1 MDVTCRT
8 SADASIVGNDVGFH
22 IDLDSGTVMT
32 WNRPIIRA
40 GYRNIWG
47 EIVEF

>member
-1 MDVTCRT
+1 MDVTCGT

-22 IDLDSGTVMT
+22 IDLKSGKVMT
-32 WNRPIIRA
+32 AETGRSSELVK
-40 GYRNIWG
+40 NIWG